1 MSLLQSVDF
10 WVAVAFVLFIAIVWR
25 AGAFGAIASAIDDR
39 TARIRRELDEA
50 RKLRDEAEKVLA
62 EYKRKRSEADLEA
75 KAIVDAAKSEAQ
87 EIAAEAARRMEEF
100 VARRT
105 KLAETKIAQAEA
117 QAVADVRTAAAET
130 AVRAAERVLG
140 ETVKG
145 KTAED
150 LISGAIKD
158 VKSRLG

>member
-158 VKSRLG
+158 VKGRLG

>member
-1 MSLLQSVDF
+1 MSLFYSVDF
-10 WVAVAFVLFIAIVWR
+10 WVAVAFVLFFVIVWR
-25 AGAFGAIASAIDDR
+25 AGAFGAIASALDDR

-50 RKLRDEAEKVLA
+50 RKLREEAEKVLA
-62 EYKRKRSEADLEA
+62 EYKRKRGEAESEA
-75 KAIVDAAKSEAQ
+75 KAIVEAAKSEAG

-117 QAVADVRTAAAET
+117 QALADVRTAAAET
-130 AVRAAERVLG
+130 AVRAAERVLA

-145 KTAED
+145 KAADD

-158 VKSRLG
+158 VKGRLG